1 MVRKPNHVESEKRV
15 KELEK
20 EVIAFKS
27 KEKSLRIMDDA
38 VASSIN
44 AIGITDLEGKIVFIN
59 DATVNMWGYNNKD
72 EILGRYLPEFWEGE
86 GVFETVRLLKE
97 KGEAV
102 GEDLG
107 KRKDGSL
114 FNVQFTAS
122 MFKNESGN
130 PAYMFGSFF
139 DITARKRA
147 EEALRKAHDELEK
160 RVEQRTSELSK
171 TNRKL
176 WQEIQQRKRLE
187 KVAGHFGVETEDL
200 KSGSKVPTISK
211 ARAVLCYVGVRK
223 FGLTSVSIA
232 RELGIS
238 PSAVSKSIAR
248 AQQALWHEDIEEHL
262 LESQ

>member
-1 MVRKPNHVESEKRV
+1 
-15 KELEK
+15 
-20 EVIAFKS
+20 
-27 KEKSLRIMDDA
+27 
-38 VASSIN
+38 
-44 AIGITDLEGKIVFIN
+44 
-59 DATVNMWGYNNKD
+59 
-72 EILGRYLPEFWEGE
+72 
-86 GVFETVRLLKE
+86 
-97 KGEAV
+97 
-102 GEDLG
+102 
-107 KRKDGSL
+107 
-114 FNVQFTAS
+114 

-176 WQEIQQRKRLE
+176 WQEIQQRKRVE